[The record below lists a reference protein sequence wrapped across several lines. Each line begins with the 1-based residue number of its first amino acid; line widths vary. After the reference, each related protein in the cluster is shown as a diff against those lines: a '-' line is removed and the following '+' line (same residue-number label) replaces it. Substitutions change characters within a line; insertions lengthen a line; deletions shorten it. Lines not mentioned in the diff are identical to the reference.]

1 MLIFLI
7 ILFVSF
13 SAHADQNSYDQG
25 KALAQQL
32 DQGIQEGIPEGI
44 EVISPENVPETHF
57 KENFHELSEA
67 ATSATHESEL
77 GSYVLESQKT
87 TKAEDYRVTEDSEI
101 IQNANDIVADPMK
114 FIGGEEEHEEGGVR
128 EVVESTHLCEE
139 SAEEATY
146 TCDQTRHINLKKKT
160 EQRYEKT
167 EYFQRSIF
175 GRSYSPQHSSY
186 SYEEVKPWSRTTY
199 GQGGYTEGQTNIY
212 KTVQVLTSDAN
223 EDSIEDS
230 CNGYEEESN
239 KGLCRYGA
247 EEIIEGPE
255 TREFCEGDECI
266 SVTREWWKKRRTYH
280 CKYPSKDNCGPFR
293 AAGCDQ
299 VEAQCLKKVGGVCV
313 NNRKTFLCRS
323 VALGNGQVRFKGDV
337 PFCMDGNCDEHSW
350 AANKDFADAMSKL
363 SMFQEMSKDMGKNP
377 LIFRGEAMKCS
388 KATMSF
394 QDCCGSGGWG
404 RSVGLGQNCSESE
417 KNLKKER
424 SANKCVR
431 VGTYCS
437 DKQAVTNICL
447 TKKTSFCCFGSKL
460 SKLLQEQGRAQLGIG
475 WGDAEHPDCRPMT
488 IDEIKRIDFSR
499 IDFSVLYEEIR
510 AKTSVESVST
520 AATGLGGRWDEK
532 IKAAQSKHG
541 EKIKASELYNTKE
554 NPDAS
559 L

>member
-1 MLIFLI
+1 
-7 ILFVSF
+7 
-13 SAHADQNSYDQG
+13 
-25 KALAQQL
+25 
-32 DQGIQEGIPEGI
+32 
-44 EVISPENVPETHF
+44 
-57 KENFHELSEA
+57 
-67 ATSATHESEL
+67 
-77 GSYVLESQKT
+77 
-87 TKAEDYRVTEDSEI
+87 
-101 IQNANDIVADPMK
+101 
-114 FIGGEEEHEEGGVR
+114 
-128 EVVESTHLCEE
+128 
-139 SAEEATY
+139 
-146 TCDQTRHINLKKKT
+146 
-160 EQRYEKT
+160 
-167 EYFQRSIF
+167 
-175 GRSYSPQHSSY
+175 
-186 SYEEVKPWSRTTY
+186 
-199 GQGGYTEGQTNIY
+199 
-212 KTVQVLTSDAN
+212 
-223 EDSIEDS
+223 
-230 CNGYEEESN
+230 
-239 KGLCRYGA
+239 
-247 EEIIEGPE
+247 
-255 TREFCEGDECI
+255 
-266 SVTREWWKKRRTYH
+266 
-280 CKYPSKDNCGPFR
+280 
-293 AAGCDQ
+293 
-299 VEAQCLKKVGGVCV
+299 
-313 NNRKTFLCRS
+313 
-323 VALGNGQVRFKGDV
+323 
-337 PFCMDGNCDEHSW
+337 
-350 AANKDFADAMSKL
+350 
-363 SMFQEMSKDMGKNP
+363 
-377 LIFRGEAMKCS
+377 MKCS

-520 AATGLGGRWDEK
+520 AATGLGGRWGEK